1 METYVVANSIVEML
15 QQNLNLYF
23 KNADIEYLCRQL
35 FAHRITN
42 SLKTGQNEYAD
53 LVNEIIEVMS
63 KIEKIDLRQ
72 DKHLY

>member
-1 METYVVANSIVEML
+1 ML

-63 KIEKIDLRQ
+63 KIEKIDLRPVSYT
-72 DKHLY
+72 HLDVYKRQPIYGT